1 MTQRGPVVGVS
12 EGLTLL
18 FIFLSSKVF
27 LTHIAFLLDYGMNA
41 SWVIPLLNTM
51 VGLAGVLLLLA
62 VLNRSPGR
70 DLVETGEQL
79 TGPYINSMFAIYYLA
94 VFVAGGGLTL
104 RSISERVVAG
114 FLPDTPISVVT
125 VFFITGTLV
134 VSYLGI
140 EAVARTARFL
150 VGVLVVFAMILVVL
164 TIPLWQFNVIYPLW
178 GPGPGY
184 LLKGVLENTGDFVQ
198 ILLLGIIYPFLPRG
212 RAASV
217 GVWGV
222 LIAGLWMFLFIL
234 VTLLVFTYPTA
245 TELTLPSFE
254 LARIINIGRFG
265 QRMEVLFLPVW
276 VFGNMIFLSV
286 SVYAGAAVLT
296 RLCKL
301 DDYRPFVL
309 SVAVLTVVI
318 AFIPQS
324 ALQAAKWNHD
334 LLSRHSFWPLAAIL
348 LVLLTVARFRGQGRS
363 RE

>member
-1 MTQRGPVVGVS
+1 MTQRGPVVGIS
-12 EGLTLL
+12 EGITLL
-18 FIFLSSKVF
+18 FIILSSKVF
-27 LTHIAFLLDYGMNA
+27 LNHIAFTLDYGLNA
-41 SWVIPLLNTM
+41 SWTIPLLNTM
-51 VGLAGVLLLLA
+51 VGLAGVLLLVA

-79 TGPYINSMFAIYYLA
+79 TGPYLNTLFGIYYLA
-94 VFVAGGGLTL
+94 VFVAGAGLTL

-114 FLPDTPISVVT
+114 FLTDTPISLVT
-125 VFFITGTLV
+125 IFFMAGTLV

-150 VGVLVVFAMILVVL
+150 VGVLVVFATTMIVL
-164 TIPLWQFNVIYPLW
+164 TIPLWQFHVLYPLW
-178 GPGPGY
+178 GPGPVD
-184 LLKGVLENTGDFVQ
+184 LLKGAVANTGDFVQ

-217 GVWGV
+217 GVWSV
-222 LIAGLWMFLFIL
+222 LIAGFWIFIFIL
-234 VTLLVFTYPTA
+234 VTLLVFTYPSA

-254 LARIINIGRFG
+254 LARIINIGRFV

-286 SVYAGAAVLT
+286 SLYAGAAVLA

-301 DDYRPFVL
+301 GDYRPFVL
-309 SVAVLTVVI
+309 SMAVFTVVM

-324 ALQAAKWNHD
+324 ALQAAKWNHQY
-334 LLSRHSFWPLAAIL
+334 LSRYSFWLLAAIL
-348 LVLLTVARFRGQGRS
+348 LALLAAARFRGQGGR